1 MGCSVVSVRGGPGC
15 SVVRGGGVGGMQCG
29 EGWRCGWVA
38 WRIQAYFIR
47 GK

>member
-1 MGCSVVSVRGGPGC
+1 MKVASLVTDSSKCLPDVHIAGLA
-15 SVVRGGGVGGMQCG
+15 
-29 EGWRCGWVA
+29 EHDWNVA